1 MMFLI
6 LIFLQII
13 ALSFIAF
20 SISKHQTQIFNRKF
34 SDVANRT
41 LWCIGYLLL
50 CTTMYFAYYIWQLS
64 VGICIWFGGLSLAAL
79 GVGLFITYYPKKI
92 ANWLKR

>member
-1 MMFLI
+1 
-6 LIFLQII
+6 
-13 ALSFIAF
+13 
-20 SISKHQTQIFNRKF
+20 
-34 SDVANRT
+34 
-41 LWCIGYLLL
+41 
-50 CTTMYFAYYIWQLS
+50 MYFAYYIWQLS